1 VSLSVALV
9 GSVAWAETPSPARR
23 CADAAVGTE
32 VEVCLRLAVENPK
45 AVVEIAAA
53 LIARMDKSQA
63 PDRELLDAL
72 LMLGTPEQAMD
83 GARLLGTLEDPRAA
97 PILVQVA
104 EAGPNDVAV
113 AAIVALVSHP
123 EQVPVMAGWLV
134 ERDRPLSFRL
144 ALVNTLGEMESPAA
158 ADALVD
164 ALRRPGIPPVLRSEI
179 QRTLLA
185 RYPDVRIPLDIP
197 PKADGA
203 PWLATGAS
211 LGLAYTMGA
220 AGHFGRV
227 ELWPVGALTGGMAG
241 ASFGY
246 LYGRAWPI
254 EAADAAFIATIG
266 VGGIASG
273 VMIGLATRE
282 PGDET
287 VNRPLLFGLAGEVVG
302 FAVGPSLAGLHKGTA
317 PDQVEA
323 MVFAA
328 ALGVAG
334 EAASRFATRA
344 DLAEPKAAWTA
355 AGVAGGFVVGEL
367 VAPLWTPEASLGL
380 LTTGVITGTLVGVLI
395 PIGDLPRGE
404 LPVATA
410 LGGAALGAVLSGPLD
425 PEPDVL
431 FGGATGAVFGAG
443 LGAGLA
449 MIGAPDTPDLAR
461 GLALG
466 GMLGGYGIGAVVAS
480 VDPDPIDDRDVG
492 FTAACAGWAAVD
504 AYAIAELA
512 GADRQ
517 RQMGAVLLG
526 AGAVSALSVAGNLEL
541 DIPVPHTLSASSIGL
556 WGGYAGLAVGELTDL
571 EPVVLALPLS
581 NVGWMA
587 GGLLVS
593 PLVGTPPLVI
603 GIADAGGVF
612 GAAVASIGAGLAT
625 DDPDVVVL
633 GSVVGAG
640 VGLAGGALLGARWL
654 RSANRWDTAL
664 RWPGRDVHSPP
675 VVSLLPM
682 PVQEGMGATLS
693 VTGW

>member
-1 VSLSVALV
+1 VSVALAV
-9 GSVAWAETPSPARR
+9 WANAWAEAPSPARR
-23 CADAAVGTE
+23 CADAAMGTE
-32 VEVCLRLAVENPK
+32 VEVCLRLAVENPH

-53 LIARMDKSQA
+53 LIARMDGAQA

-72 LMLGTPEQAMD
+72 LMLTAPDQATD
-83 GARLLGTLEDPRAA
+83 GARLLGTLQDPRAA
-97 PILVQVA
+97 PILMQVA
-104 EAGPNDVAV
+104 DSAPNDVAV

-123 EQVPVMAGWLV
+123 DQVPLMAGWLV

-144 ALVNTLGEMESPAA
+144 ALVNTLGEMESPSA

-179 QRTLLA
+179 ERTLIV
-185 RYPDVRIPLDIP
+185 RYPQVRIPLDIP

-273 VMIGLATRE
+273 VMIGLATRA
-282 PGDET
+282 PGDQT
-287 VNRPLLFGLAGEVVG
+287 VDRPLLFGLAGEAIG
-302 FAVGPSLAGLHKGTA
+302 FAVGPSLAGLHQGTA

-323 MVFAA
+323 MVFAT
-328 ALGVAG
+328 ALGLAG
-334 EAASRFATRA
+334 EAAGRFATRA
-344 DLAEPKAAWTA
+344 DLAEPGAAWTA
-355 AGVAGGFVVGEL
+355 AGVTGGFVVGEL

-380 LTTGVITGTLVGVLI
+380 LTTGAVTGSLVGLLV
-395 PIGDLPRGE
+395 PIGDRPRGE

-410 LGGAALGAVLSGPLD
+410 LGGAAVGAVLSGPFD

-431 FGGATGAVFGAG
+431 FGGATGAAFGAS
-443 LGAGLA
+443 LGAGIA
-449 MIGAPDTPDLAR
+449 MLGAPDTPDLAR
-461 GLALG
+461 GMAVAGL
-466 GMLGGYGIGAVVAS
+466 LGGYGIGAMVAS
-480 VDPDPIDDRDVG
+480 IDPDPIDDRDVG

-504 AYAIAELA
+504 AYAISQLL
-512 GADRQ
+512 GADKQ
-517 RQMGAVLLG
+517 EQTGAVLLG
-526 AGAVSALSVAGNLEL
+526 ASSIAALSVAGNLEL

-556 WGGYAGLAVGELTDL
+556 WGGYAGLAVGELAGI
-571 EPVVLALPLS
+571 EPVILALPLS

-625 DDPDVVVL
+625 DDADVVVL

-654 RSANRWDTAL
+654 RSTDRWDTAM
-664 RWPGRDVHSPP
+664 RWPGARDGGHPP

-682 PVQEGMGATLS
+682 PMPEGMGATLS